1 MELGQDLIRPIL
13 DIYGPCEACTSIG
26 GRVER
31 SRKQAMSLSSL
42 EYQILEDCKA
52 DLEDF
57 SALVSSIDYGSLEE
71 LRKLVAAL
79 TGLVNKNLLTCCR
92 GVDRSAAIEVDVL
105 LLPQYLSARKAAGED
120 LAAYPAVSRELSFMA
135 TDSGLEALR
144 KEDRPLD
151 KTED

>member
-1 MELGQDLIRPIL
+1 
-13 DIYGPCEACTSIG
+13 
-26 GRVER
+26 
-31 SRKQAMSLSSL
+31 MSLSSL

-57 SALVSSIDYGSLEE
+57 SALVSSIDYGSVEE

-79 TGLVNKNLLTCCR
+79 TSLVNTDLLTCCR
-92 GVDRSAAIEVDVL
+92 GVDRSAAIEVNVSV
-105 LLPQYLSARKAAGED
+105 LPQYLSARQAAGEN
-120 LAAYPAVSRELSFMA
+120 LAAYPAVCRELSFVA

-144 KEDRPLD
+144 KEDRSLD

>member
-1 MELGQDLIRPIL
+1 MELGQDLIRPSL
-13 DIYGPCEACTSIG
+13 DMIRPFEACTSIG

-31 SRKQAMSLSSL
+31 SRKQAMFLSSL

-79 TGLVNKNLLTCCR
+79 TGLVNSNLLTCCR
-92 GVDRSAAIEVDVL
+92 GVDRSAAIEVDVS
-105 LLPQYLSARKAAGED
+105 LLPQ
-120 LAAYPAVSRELSFMA
+120 
-135 TDSGLEALR
+135 
-144 KEDRPLD
+144 
-151 KTED
+151 

>member
-1 MELGQDLIRPIL
+1 
-13 DIYGPCEACTSIG
+13 
-26 GRVER
+26 
-31 SRKQAMSLSSL
+31 MSLSSL